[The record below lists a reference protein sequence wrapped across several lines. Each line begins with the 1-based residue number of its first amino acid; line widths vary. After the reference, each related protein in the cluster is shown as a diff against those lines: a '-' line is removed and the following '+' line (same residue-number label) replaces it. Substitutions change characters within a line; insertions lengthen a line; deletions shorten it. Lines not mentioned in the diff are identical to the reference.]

1 MTQKYEATKTNIEQ
15 ILNSEETLKLSTL
28 LRSLDDKIDTI
39 PKKQGDL
46 RQEKGILISSLSNY
60 ETTLE
65 ANRSMYAL
73 KEAEAKIYEEIFRR
87 EYALHYVMEG
97 DGECNDL
104 ANKVIDIFLL
114 SSIFE

>member
-65 ANRSMYAL
+65 ANRSMYDFVFFNQNFFSFS
-73 KEAEAKIYEEIFRR
+73 FRW
-87 EYALHYVMEG
+87 EQS
-97 DGECNDL
+97 
-104 ANKVIDIFLL
+104 FLVFDFL
-114 SSIFE
+114 